1 MSESPF
7 VAAPPRRSA
16 ARSGDAAR
24 PIRLVPRAVGPFAAG
39 PPPEALVVRE
49 PPLAVFG
56 VTELTRVAV
65 ATATLSA
72 TTALSSGKWLLRRRG
87 SIADAASDGVVDGL
101 MKLGPTFVKIGQLM
115 ASSSGVFPRPLA
127 DACLR
132 CLDEVPPFAA
142 DKARAMIEAD
152 LGHPIEHLFDEFDDV
167 PLSAAS
173 VAQVH
178 ACVLRDGTH
187 AVVKVQRPDIGRR
200 MVVDL
205 RAAYR
210 IAKFLENRS
219 EFFRI
224 ANATAI
230 IRELHHA
237 TMTEL
242 NSAVEA
248 SRQAE
253 FRANIAAF
261 GDNSGVTAPEIHW
274 DYCGP
279 RVICMERMF
288 GIPLDRFEELAD
300 RDLDNEMLIRR
311 GVKVWLESVIAHGPF
326 HGDVHAGNL
335 WVLDDGRLALLDFGI
350 VGELPPQWRR
360 LMRDLFYANAIDGD
374 FGRVADGMREL
385 GYAARIDIGKD
396 TFGDDIARALA
407 PLIAGDLA
415 DMKITDLIMGLVEI
429 GRQWNLASPEAL
441 VLLGKQ
447 IGYFERYAVELAP
460 QWNLGRDLFLYRNVF
475 PEAVQAKAAADGVA
489 LPAD

>member
-1 MSESPF
+1 MTTTNPLLDFSGL
-7 VAAPPRRSA
+7 PRF
-16 ARSGDAAR
+16 DAVR
-24 PIRLVPRAVGPFAAG
+24 PEHVTPAIAEL
-39 PPPEALVVRE
+39 
-49 PPLAVFG
+49 LA
-56 VTELTRVAV
+56 
-65 ATATLSA
+65 
-72 TTALSSGKWLLRRRG
+72 
-87 SIADAASDGVVDGL
+87 
-101 MKLGPTFVKIGQLM
+101 
-115 ASSSGVFPRPLA
+115 
-127 DACLR
+127 
-132 CLDEVPPFAA
+132 
-142 DKARAMIEAD
+142 
-152 LGHPIEHLFDEFDDV
+152 
-167 PLSAAS
+167 
-173 VAQVH
+173 
-178 ACVLRDGTH
+178 
-187 AVVKVQRPDIGRR
+187 
-200 MVVDL
+200 
-205 RAAYR
+205 
-210 IAKFLENRS
+210 ENRALLA
-219 EFFRI
+219 R
-224 ANATAI
+224 
-230 IRELHHA
+230 LHG
-237 TMTEL
+237 T
-242 NSAVEA
+242 
-248 SRQAE
+248 
-253 FRANIAAF
+253 
-261 GDNSGVTAPEIHW
+261 
-274 DYCGP
+274 
-279 RVICMERMF
+279 
-288 GIPLDRFEELAD
+288 
-300 RDLDNEMLIRR
+300 